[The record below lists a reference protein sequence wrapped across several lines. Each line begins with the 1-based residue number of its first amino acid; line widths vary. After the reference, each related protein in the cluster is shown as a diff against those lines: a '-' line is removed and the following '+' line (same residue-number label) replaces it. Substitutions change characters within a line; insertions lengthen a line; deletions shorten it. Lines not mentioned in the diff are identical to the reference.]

1 MRDRV
6 SGFVRYLAYAME
18 IIVVYILGA
27 TPGLFPE
34 IYRAKPVLLVC
45 VALTAAVFEREI
57 PAMVIGV
64 VCGVLIDLG
73 YANGIGVFS
82 IVLTIVCFIVGYAAN
97 NLIVAKF
104 TNFLLYSFVAVGGIF
119 MLYFL
124 IHFVWAGVEDRWMYF
139 TNHLLSRMVQ
149 TFLWSLAF
157 YPLNRAIY
165 KTLGEES

>member
-1 MRDRV
+1 MARTYHKEFFDRE
-6 SGFVRYLAYAME
+6 YTAKEAYSRLWGYARKYRFRL
-18 IIVVYILGA
+18 VV
-27 TPGLFPE
+27 
-34 IYRAKPVLLVC
+34 
-45 VALTAAVFEREI
+45 
-57 PAMVIGV
+57 GV
-64 VCGVLIDLG
+64 VCGMLIDLG